1 MLLQSV
7 LLHFEDKKKL
17 KIMIRSK
24 GEIGMATAAELLA
37 KYSTE
42 IVDAEIIPEI
52 VRQAFKD
59 AEAEK
64 PGGYFIKFS

>member
-1 MLLQSV
+1 
-7 LLHFEDKKKL
+7 
-17 KIMIRSK
+17 
-24 GEIGMATAAELLA
+24 MATAAELLA

-64 PGGYFIKFS
+64 PGGNLIKFS